1 MNTPFSKCK
10 IDWLCDAEH
19 QIDLDDTDSWY
30 THSKNPLPEGGG
42 GGWVEILT
50 LDRGISVSR
59 ATHSFDKN
67 SCNDNLTVGRVH
79 AELPEPAFI
88 VQSLRSGQV
97 SIQENSIGCSYKINP
112 DLSLFHNVHQLD
124 FVPTLDCSADIEVT
138 VLKIGH
144 GPMTSIIGESLYDSL
159 TSALKIHTIP
169 SAAVMR
175 VPQTISSILYRSL
188 RSNGTQ
194 GTLKQLFTEARILDY
209 LCLLTEHFTDKKSS
223 SGKNKREIIAADV
236 HDELMKMG
244 GKLPTLSKLASQYG
258 LTAKSLNEAFKESY
272 GEPIVSFI
280 TNQRLSEAHYALKE
294 SDVAIKVLASRL
306 GYSHVNHFITAFRR
320 KYGYPPGKLRKQ
332 VPCSKAANISPGD

>member
-1 MNTPFSKCK
+1 MKPPFSKCK
-10 IDWLCDAEH
+10 IDWLCDT
-19 QIDLDDTDSWY
+19 QSQVDLDDADSWHTY
-30 THSKNPLPEGGG
+30 SKNPLPEGAG

-59 ATHSFDKN
+59 ATHGFEKSSPNKTV
-67 SCNDNLTVGRVH
+67 TVGRVH

-97 SIQENSIGCSYKINP
+97 TIQENTLARSFIITSDN
-112 DLSLFHNVHQLD
+112 SLFQNVDQLD
-124 FVPTLDCSADIEVT
+124 FVPILDCSLDIEVT
-138 VLKIGH
+138 LLKIGYR
-144 GPMTSIIGESLYDSL
+144 PMASIIGEPLYDSL
-159 TSALKIHTIP
+159 TSALKINAVP
-169 SAAVMR
+169 SANVMR
-175 VPQTISSILYRSL
+175 VPQSISSILYRSL
-188 RSNGTQ
+188 GSNGTQ

-209 LCLLTEHFTDKKSS
+209 LCLLTEHFTDKKNRSS
-223 SGKNKREIIAADV
+223 KNKREIIAAGV
-236 HDELMKMG
+236 HDELTKMG
-244 GKLPTLSKLASQYG
+244 GKLPTLSQLANQYG
-258 LTAKSLNEAFKESY
+258 LTAKSLNEAFKENY

-332 VPCSKAANISPGD
+332 ENSIKTANISVDD